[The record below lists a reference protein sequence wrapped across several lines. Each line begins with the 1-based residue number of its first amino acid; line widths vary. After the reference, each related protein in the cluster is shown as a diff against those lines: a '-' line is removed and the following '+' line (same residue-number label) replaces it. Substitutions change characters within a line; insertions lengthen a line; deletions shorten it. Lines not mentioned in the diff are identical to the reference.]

1 MPVKFRV
8 LPDHS
13 LVHVTFSGLVTV
25 AEATEAFDRYTSHP
39 DSHPRQSHLVD
50 LSGVAEYERDF
61 TKIMALQ
68 AHQVDVFLEADA
80 PIYLIFV
87 APTELTRTM
96 AMAAVRSW
104 QHLPGVVPL
113 VLNSIDEALDVLSL
127 EKRDLEP
134 HSEPASQR

>member
-1 MPVKFRV
+1 MPVKFSV
-8 LPDHS
+8 LPDHN
-13 LVHVTFSGLVTV
+13 LVLVTFSGMVTL
-25 AEATEAFDRYTSHP
+25 AETTEAFDRYSSHP
-39 DSHPRQSHLVD
+39 DARPGQSHLVD
-50 LSGVAEYERDF
+50 LSAVTEYERDF

-68 AHQVDVFLEADA
+68 AHQVDVFLKADA

-104 QHLPGVVPL
+104 QNLPGVIPL
-113 VLNSIDEALDVLSL
+113 VLTSLDEARAVLSL

-134 HSEPASQR
+134 YSEPVAQR